1 MSLEPS
7 TIARAR
13 PLSTEPE
20 NRPTPLAALAFED
33 LPTELHF
40 VRSHFGIPAAQAED
54 WVLDVSDG
62 TEHSRGYTLAE
73 LMRRPARTQTVVLE
87 CAGHR
92 RRELQPNTS
101 GLQWGTGAVSEA
113 RWTGVPLAELLA
125 DLSPRGCEVMFEG
138 ADRGP
143 HRSLSSEV
151 PFARSIPLARALDE
165 DVLIAW
171 GMNGRPIPPKHGAPL
186 RAIVPGRYGVASV
199 KWLRRIEVLN
209 RPFTGPFQVQD
220 YQLNG
225 EPLEGLRVNSL
236 ILKPETGAAV
246 PRSAVAV
253 SGIAWGGSGI
263 DAVEVRVAGAE
274 WQRAT
279 ITPPQQPTGLTRWS
293 GLLELPPGEHVV
305 EVRAHDR
312 LGETQPDQP
321 EWNPLGY
328 ANNSVHRVA
337 VTATARV

>member
-1 MSLEPS
+1 MVIHEAS
-7 TIARAR
+7 TIPRAR
-13 PLSTEPE
+13 PLSAAPE
-20 NRPTPLAALAFED
+20 SRPTPLAALALED
-33 LPTELHF
+33 LPTEHHF
-40 VRSHFGIPAAQAED
+40 VRSHFGIPALQSRE
-54 WVLDVSDG
+54 WVLDVSNG
-62 TEHSRGYTLAE
+62 AEHSRSYSLAE
-73 LMRRPARTQTVVLE
+73 LMRRPSRTQTVVLE

-92 RRELQPNTS
+92 RREFQPDTS
-101 GLQWGTGAVSEA
+101 GLQWGPGAVSEA
-113 RWTGVPLAELLA
+113 RWTGVPLAELLT
-125 DLSPRGCEVMFEG
+125 DVSPQGCDVMFEG

-143 HRSLSSEV
+143 HRSSDGVV
-151 PFARSIPLARALDE
+151 PFARSIPLERALAG

-199 KWLRRIEVLN
+199 KWLRRIEVLD

-246 PRSAVAV
+246 PRSALAV
-253 SGIAWGGSGI
+253 SGIAWGGGGI
-263 DAVEVRVAGAE
+263 AAVEIRLAGAR
-274 WQRAT
+274 WQPAT
-279 ITPPQQPTGLTRWS
+279 ITPPLEPTGLTRWS
-293 GLLELPPGEHVV
+293 GLLELAPGEQLV
-305 EVRAHDR
+305 EVRARDR
-312 LGETQPDQP
+312 LGATQPDQP

-337 VTATARV
+337 VTARD